1 MRKWIVIAG
10 VALVIAVPVALNLVR
25 GGEAKQVEMESASLR
40 AISPSILASGTL
52 AYQSEVRLVPEI
64 VGRVLKINVK
74 EGDVV
79 RQDDL
84 LVQLDPATSLA
95 EIAQLEAALRQS
107 KLNIERQRVTLQ
119 TQDAKWK
126 RYQALRS
133 SGIVDANTYEEIAA
147 QRELARVEQD
157 TSTEMLGQTQA
168 QLKQARE
175 RLAKTEIRAPM
186 AGKVTAVFIKA
197 GETAV
202 PSAMSIAGSDLMVLA
217 NTASMYAEVNVDEA
231 DVARVDVGQ
240 SASIVPAAFPDK
252 SWKGSVEQVAISP
265 KTAAGQS
272 KTYLVR
278 IKLDEQQERFRPGM
292 SCRAEIATRAA
303 DSAETLAVPVQAMRY
318 EDSDDVNKKSA
329 KASVFVA
336 LEGKARKRDV
346 ETGAADDAY
355 IEIVKGIKQGE
366 RIVTGPAKVLRFLR
380 DGDRVAAVEAA
391 DAAAPATAST
401 KQ

>member
-1 MRKWIVIAG
+1 MRKWLVIAG
-10 VALVIAVPVALNLVR
+10 VVLVIAVPVALSLIR
-25 GGEAKQVEMESASLR
+25 GGEAKQVEIEVAGLR

-64 VGRVLKINVK
+64 VGRALKINAK
-74 EGDVV
+74 EGDIVK
-79 RQDDL
+79 QGEL

-95 EIAQLEAALRQS
+95 EIAQLEAARRQS
-107 KLNIERQRVTLQ
+107 RLNIERQRVTLE
-119 TQDAKWK
+119 TQNAKWK
-126 RYQALRS
+126 RYQTLRT

-147 QRELARVEQD
+147 QRELARVELD
-157 TSTEMLGQTQA
+157 TSLEMLGQTQA

-186 AGKVTAVFIKA
+186 GGKVTAVFIKA

-240 SASIVPAAFPDK
+240 GALIVPAASTDK
-252 SWKGSVEQVAISP
+252 SWKGTVEQVAISP
-265 KTAAGQS
+265 KAQPGQS

-278 IKLDEQQERFRPGM
+278 IRLEEQQLSHFRPGM
-292 SCRAEIATRAA
+292 SCRAEIATRAS
-303 DSAETLAVPVQAMRY
+303 DSTATLAVPVQSIRY

-336 LEGKARKRDV
+336 QGGRAHKRSV

-355 IEIVKGIKQGE
+355 IEIVKGINAGE
-366 RIVTGPAKVLRFLR
+366 QTVTGPAKILRFLQE
-380 DGDRVAAVEAA
+380 GDRVVA
-391 DAAAPATAST
+391 AAAPAISA